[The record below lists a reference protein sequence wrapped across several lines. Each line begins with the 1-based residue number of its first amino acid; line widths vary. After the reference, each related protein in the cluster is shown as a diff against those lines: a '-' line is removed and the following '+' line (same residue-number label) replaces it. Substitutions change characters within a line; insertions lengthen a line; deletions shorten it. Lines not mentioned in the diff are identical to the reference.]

1 MCLHGGLCGD
11 QAPGSG
17 PMLLITGGLCP
28 DRTAE
33 RPRRGRR
40 RVRLVL
46 PAQEVTRCPAGSR
59 GAAGGFGVGVSG
71 QPVDV
76 DVVAGGGTAGGLGL
90 GPPGE
95 VELQVDGD
103 LPAQERTD

>member
-1 MCLHGGLCGD
+1 MCANVQPGDLRALGGGSGD

-17 PMLLITGGLCP
+17 PPLLITGGQCP
-28 DRTAE
+28 GRTAE
-33 RPRRGRR
+33 RPRRG
-40 RVRLVL
+40 
-46 PAQEVTRCPAGSR
+46 PDQSPAGPR
-59 GAAGGFGVGVSG
+59 RAAGGFGVGVSG

-76 DVVAGGGTAGGLGL
+76 DIASGGGTAGGLGR